1 MIRGCFVLSAT
12 LDMQILLDFVLSAA
26 LGIHKLFEKMLT
38 VMNLY
43 CPNKIEGFPFHM
55 QYTGYFQ
62 LLLSIYTREWFLKYK
77 DVRWIYSVRFCMTE
91 L

>member
-1 MIRGCFVLSAT
+1 MRVRVRVIRGCFVLSAT

-62 LLLSIYTREWFLKYK
+62 LLLLIITSGPIQKVNIASAHLNW
-77 DVRWIYSVRFCMTE
+77 
-91 L
+91 